1 MMVVGLAGLASQ
13 AAMLTPCLAWDY
25 LPAGVLEESDF
36 IDDSNSQAEGP
47 PMAQLAGASAD
58 EHVSAQ
64 AIPATGNFA
73 EMSGGRITDKSV
85 EQAGYYNSRPRPTSR
100 GAGIQQPNS
109 NRSGAMFRGQKVRM
123 PSGLF
128 GRQQPNA
135 NKPTTQTP
143 QANAEALR
151 ANAARQQSRM
161 GATAAAASRPMPA
174 AASVAS
180 RPMPQRVPNA
190 SPQQARNAI
199 PQRGSSA
206 LPAATG
212 ASGQAA
218 RMASER
224 PPQPIRTDYAPRQ
237 MAPQQPVTQLP
248 PAQMPQLRPANSP
261 AAAPAAPVA
270 ANPNSIPNSTSVSP
284 WKKPLPQAPSMR
296 PAATALPPAA
306 IQSAAPV
313 SEADRAIAE
322 AHELSTRAETEE
334 DYTHIIETCRRA
346 LASQPSEATSK
357 YSKNLLGWSLNRRG
371 QIRAEGCREKE
382 AILDFDDA
390 IRTDATCWRALHN
403 RGVLLAQDSQFE
415 KAFDDFSKTIQL
427 NPNFAKAYSNRAA
440 LFMVANNLEAALAD
454 YNRAI
459 AIDAKLAVAHRG
471 CGRVCQL
478 LGQTDDAVAHYD
490 AAVQLAPTDAY
501 AAACRADMLTDIGRY
516 AEAIGEYERAIE
528 IDPSSNQAQGGSA
541 WLLATCPDS
550 KIRNPELA
558 IERAYTVI
566 EQGGEK
572 DAVNYDT
579 LAAALASAGDF
590 KGAMASVRKAMD
602 LAPQDERDAYKD
614 RFVMYQQAKPYRI
627 SPIERE
633 TQQVSYETA
642 AGEGP
647 SLR

>member
-1 MMVVGLAGLASQ
+1 MVVIGLAGLIGQ
-13 AAMLTPCLAWDY
+13 TAMLTPCRAWDY
-25 LPAGVLEESDF
+25 LPAGALEESDF
-36 IDDSNSQAEGP
+36 IDDSNPQAEAP
-47 PMAQLAGASAD
+47 LAGQLMGTPAD
-58 EHVSAQ
+58 EPMGVQ
-64 AIPATGNFA
+64 AIPTTGKFA
-73 EMSGGRITDKSV
+73 QKSGGQIVDNSV
-85 EQAGYYNSRPRPTSR
+85 QQAGYYNSRPRPTAR
-100 GAGIQQPNS
+100 GAGIQQPTS
-109 NRSGAMFRGQKVRM
+109 NRGGGAMYRGQKVKM

-128 GRQQPNA
+128 GRQQASA
-135 NKPTTQTP
+135 NKPTAQAP
-143 QANAEALR
+143 QQASPAALQSS
-151 ANAARQQSRM
+151 AARQQSRT
-161 GATAAAASRPMPA
+161 GATTAVAARPMPA
-174 AASVAS
+174 SASAASHSMPQRAPTATS
-180 RPMPQRVPNA
+180 QQAINSMPQRVPNA
-190 SPQQARNAI
+190 M
-199 PQRGSSA
+199 
-206 LPAATG
+206 PAA
-212 ASGQAA
+212 ASASQQAA
-218 RMASER
+218 RIANER
-224 PPQPIRTDYAPRQ
+224 PPQPIRTEYAPRQ

-248 PAQMPQLRPANSP
+248 PAQLPQLRPANSP
-261 AAAPAAPVA
+261 AAALPAAS
-270 ANPNSIPNSTSVSP
+270 ANAIPNSTSVSP
-284 WKKPLPQAPSMR
+284 WNKPAPAAPTLR
-296 PAATALPPAA
+296 PAATALPPSA
-306 IQSAAPV
+306 IQSAAPI
-313 SEADRAIAE
+313 SEADRAIAD
-322 AHELSTRAETEE
+322 AHNLSTQAESEE

-357 YSKNLLGWSLNRRG
+357 YSKNLLAWSLNRRG
-371 QIRAEGCREKE
+371 QIRAEACREKE

-415 KAFDDFSKTIQL
+415 KAFDDFSKTVQL

-478 LGQTDDAVAHYD
+478 LGHTDDAVAHYD
-490 AAVQLAPTDAY
+490 AAVQLAPSDAY

-516 AEAIGEYERAIE
+516 SEAISEYERAIE

-550 KIRNPELA
+550 KVRNPELA

-579 LAAALASAGDF
+579 LAAAQASAGDF
-590 KGAMASVRKAMD
+590 KGAMDSVRKAME

-627 SPIERE
+627 SPIERD
-633 TQQVSYETA
+633 TRQVSYETA